1 MANPLRNSEGVGA
14 GFATNDMNTSAI
26 LEARS
31 TTKGVL
37 FPRLTT
43 TQRDV
48 IVSPEES
55 LLIWNTTTGGYQ
67 YYHLGV
73 WTDFGGGS
81 TPTLQQI
88 LDNNHDLVDGNNF
101 QGTDAG
107 QNNIGF
113 NLNGFGEGSAQGNT
127 GSSINAFGESAGAS
141 NIGDN
146 LNAMGQGSAQG
157 NAGSNINAFGVVAGA
172 SSAGDNLN
180 ALGASS
186 LLYNT
191 GSNIN
196 AFGNSAGANNGFN
209 NINLFGNNAQADG
222 DYQTVFSK
230 SATIQCRF
238 DFINLTDIRKITWR
252 DLDGTPAFLS
262 EIPTTATDLDA
273 LKRDGSNAN
282 VTLDLQAVAQGV
294 AGTFVRG
301 NTVEIEGANP
311 TKKSIISANLLTD
324 VRNMEMPDYA
334 GTLTTEG
341 YVPTVALLKAGNL
354 IDLTDAVAAR
364 SNLGF
369 GTLPSGNLVGTTD
382 VQVITNKDLTSGT
395 NTFPTFNQNTTG
407 NANTATALQTA
418 RTIGTITGDA
428 TSAGSTFNGT
438 ANNTNALTLAT
449 VNSNVGSFTNASVT
463 VNAKGLVTAVSSGTA
478 PVTSVTGTANRIT
491 VTGTTTP
498 TLDIGTDVVTLTGT
512 QTVTNKSLTS
522 PTLTGLTTVTGTTQT
537 GSSAIGVID
546 ITQTLNTTGSP
557 TIIKSN
563 ITNTASGSTTK
574 LIDLQVGA
582 VTQFNVTKAGLGYF
596 AGGLSLPSFSAI
608 TGVNGNSI
616 AFGSNGLT
624 YTTGTSTTPTGI
636 GHSFAQ
642 GNLNNITS
650 GNYNFIQAA
659 QSFTPTSGTG
669 TFSTLVLSST
679 VNQTGGANGITR
691 GIYINPTITA
701 AADFRAFELTNNTGY
716 ALYGSGTAPNYL
728 AGKLGLGQTT
738 ATAVLHLKA
747 GTATANTAP
756 LKLTSGT
763 NLTTTE
769 AGAVEFDGAH
779 FYGTATNGGSR
790 YQLDNQVLANSYSG
804 VGTATTTFTVSIGS
818 TMANSTYKVTVTP
831 TSSLSA
837 ALFYVTNKTTTTFDV
852 MYLAGLTGTVTF
864 DWHLVP

>member
-31 TTKGVL
+31 TTKGFL
-37 FPRLTT
+37 PPRGTFANMNA
-43 TQRDV
+43 
-48 IVSPEES
+48 IVSPGNGLEFTVNS
-55 LLIWNTTTGGYQ
+55 GVSQGK
-67 YYHLGV
+67 YYYNGSAWV
-73 WTDFGGGS
+73 SFSGSS
-81 TPTLQQI
+81 TPTLQQ
-88 LDNNHDLVDGNNF
+88 VTGAGN
-101 QGTDAG
+101 QTTDE
-107 QNNIGF
+107 I
-113 NLNGFGEGSAQGNT
+113 
-127 GSSINAFGESAGAS
+127 I
-141 NIGDN
+141 I
-146 LNAMGQGSAQG
+146 
-157 NAGSNINAFGVVAGA
+157 
-172 SSAGDNLN
+172 SSAGNITTIYPNELSLISADGNTADITSGDGFAVQNIDGSYGQLN
-180 ALGASS
+180 SGILFLLNTAS
-186 LLYNT
+186 
-191 GSNIN
+191 
-196 AFGNSAGANNGFN
+196 NGFQLKADNITSPLKILQAPNQSGTPLMSIN
-209 NINLFGNNAQADG
+209 NVQADDDTG
-222 DYQTVFSK
+222 
-230 SATIQCRF
+230 
-238 DFINLTDIRKITWR
+238 NIT
-252 DLDGTPAFLS
+252 LA
-262 EIPTTATDLDA
+262 IPTTATDLDA

-282 VTLDLQAVAQGV
+282 ATLDLQAVAQGV
-294 AGTFVRG
+294 TGTFVRG

-311 TKKSIISANLLTD
+311 TKKSIISGNFLTD
-324 VRNMEMPDYA
+324 VRDMEMPDYA
-334 GTLTTEG
+334 GTMTTEG
-341 YVPTVALLKAGNL
+341 YVNSNIKTPIAGTGISIDNTDPQNPIINATGGVGTVTDVSIVTANGVTGSVANSTTTPAITLSLGAITPTTVVASG
-354 IDLTDAVAAR
+354 AVSG
-364 SNLGF
+364 SNL
-369 GTLPSGNLVGTTD
+369 
-382 VQVITNKDLTSGT
+382 SGT
-395 NTFPTFNQNTTG
+395 NTGDQTNISGT
-407 NANTATALQTA
+407 AAMATALQIA

-428 TSAGSTFNGT
+428 TSAGSAFNGT